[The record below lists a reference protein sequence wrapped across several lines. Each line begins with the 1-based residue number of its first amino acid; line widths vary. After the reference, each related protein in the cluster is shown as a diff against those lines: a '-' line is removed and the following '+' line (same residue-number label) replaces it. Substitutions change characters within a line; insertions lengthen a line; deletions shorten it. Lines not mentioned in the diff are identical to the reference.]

1 MSETQLRRF
10 RNLLYQHLNN
20 RADAIMDL
28 LDALSSS
35 TQASSVVELS
45 LNPLF
50 RRGHDSVYAAIA
62 ALDLSPEA
70 RRELLRPAIPQEPKR
85 AFWLLGV
92 DVTSHP
98 RPYARTLAERTMVYA
113 PTGVRG
119 NKPVTIGHRY
129 SMVFLHPE
137 RESKEPPWVIPL
149 DERRVK
155 SDEDAELVGAEQRR
169 ALLDDP
175 QLPFPHHLSAIVG
188 DTRYSKPDFLLAFKD
203 KPQVVVITRVRS
215 NRVFYR
221 RHSPDADTGRR
232 RGHPRWYGARFALND
247 PQTWPKPD
255 EEVTIATTTRKGK
268 PRQVRLRLW
277 RDMVMRGSR
286 KHPMH
291 RYPFTLL
298 CVELLTPEGKRVHK
312 HPLWLIL
319 FGPRREAITPQE
331 AMRAYQQRFDGE
343 HFFRFAKRRLLLT
356 AIQTPDVAHE
366 EHWWLLV
373 RLAYLQL
380 WLARD
385 LAKAL
390 WHPWQRY
397 LARQQGGMRTPSQV
411 QRDFSRIIRQIGT
424 PARAPRRRGKSPG
437 WRKGVQRKPRPR
449 RKVVLKSRKAA

>member
-1 MSETQLRRF
+1 MSEPQLRRF
-10 RNLLYQHLNN
+10 RDLLYQHLNN
-20 RADAIMDL
+20 RADALMDL
-28 LDALSSS
+28 LDALSSN
-35 TQASSVVELS
+35 TDASSVVELS

-70 RRELLRPAIPQEPKR
+70 RRELLRSAIPQEQKR

-98 RPYARTLAERTMVYA
+98 RPYARTLEDRTMVYA
-113 PTGVRG
+113 PTVVKG

-137 RESKEPPWVIPL
+137 REPQEPPWVVPL
-149 DERRVK
+149 DECRVK
-155 SDEDAELVGAEQRR
+155 SDEDAELVGAEQLR

-175 QLPFPHHLSAIVG
+175 RLPFHRHLSVIVG

-203 KPQVVVITRVRS
+203 RPNVVIIARVRS
-215 NRVFYR
+215 TRVFYR
-221 RHSPDADTGRR
+221 RYRPDADTGRQ
-232 RGHPRWYGARFALND
+232 RGHPRWYGAPFALND
-247 PQTWPKPD
+247 PQTWPEPD
-255 EEVTIATTTRKGK
+255 EEITISTTTRKGK
-268 PRQVRLRLW
+268 PRQIRLRLW

-291 RYPFTLL
+291 RHPFTLL
-298 CVELLTPEGKRVHK
+298 SVEWLTPEGKRLYK
-312 HPLWLIL
+312 HPLWLLL
-319 FGPRREAITPQE
+319 FGPRRKAVTAQE

-343 HFFRFAKRRLLLT
+343 HYFRFAKRRLLLT
-356 AIQTPDVAHE
+356 ATQTPEAAHE

-397 LARQQGGMRTPSQV
+397 LARQPETVRTPSQV

-424 PARAPRRRGKSPG
+424 PARMPKRRGKSPG
-437 WRKGVQRKPRPR
+437 WQEGVQRKPRLR
-449 RKVVLKSRKAA
+449 RKVVLKS